1 MAKAILA
8 TYSKVIAPAWTDKI
22 TKLSEPNLEFV
33 SRVKEVD
40 HEKLELK
47 QLALE
52 YRHWDRTAT
61 KNLI

>member
-1 MAKAILA
+1 MAKDILD
-8 TYSKVIAPAWTDKI
+8 TFKKVVVPAWKDRQTP
-22 TKLSEPNLEFV
+22 LQEFNEEFAE
-33 SRVKEVD
+33 RVIEVNHTTLD
-40 HEKLELK
+40 LK